1 MQHASKM
8 KKINYKID
16 EMVLVFVVLVI
27 IIGVS
32 VQEKGKPLQKA
43 DPEKILGLVLKGTSV
58 KDGMMVLD
66 EKKLNELQGMDYNA
80 IKKLLNVKDDFCM
93 YLQDGKGSVLLVKGS
108 PKLSEDGIKCQ
119 E

>member
-1 MQHASKM
+1 M
-8 KKINYKID
+8 KKINYNID

-27 IIGVS
+27 IIGIS
-32 VQEKGKPLQKA
+32 VQGKNKQPQKA
-43 DPEKILGLVLKGTSV
+43 DPEKILDLVLNGTNV
-58 KDGMMVLD
+58 KDGIMVFD
-66 EKKLNELQGMDYNA
+66 QKKLNELKGMDYSA
-80 IKKLLNVKDDFCM
+80 IKKLLNVKDDFCI

>member
-1 MQHASKM
+1 M

-16 EMVLVFVVLVI
+16 EMVLVFIVLAI
-27 IIGVS
+27 IIGIS
-32 VQEKGKPLQKA
+32 VQGKNTHPQKA
-43 DPEKILGLVLKGTSV
+43 DPEKILGLVLKDTSV
-58 KDGMMVLD
+58 KDGMMVFD
-66 EKKLNELQGMDYNA
+66 QKKLNELQGMDYNA
-80 IKKLLNVKDDFCM
+80 IKKLLNVKNDFCM